1 MSAHSHRGGP
11 ANAGLCCIAPPYL
24 LEQIA
29 ESGDDRQSEAARR
42 TLASLSTV
50 HARRMLTAQL
60 IADPSVDVK
69 ALGIVAQGSGSV
81 IKVYDAHGLPFNSF
95 ELPGTLLRATNDPPC
110 ADVAADQAFDGA
122 RDTLKFYDEVLDR
135 NGIDG
140 AGMDVISSVHVSD
153 PQGHAWENAA
163 WISTQMAYGEGGH
176 IFHAGS
182 LTSAVDVIGHELTHG
197 VTQFTA
203 ALEYRSQS
211 GALNES
217 MSDVFGSLVKQRVHG
232 QSAANADWLIGAGLL
247 IDPQAKALRSMLEPG
262 TAFPGD
268 PQPGKMSDYAE
279 LPETERGDNGG
290 VHINSGIPN
299 RAFALVATKL
309 GGNSWD
315 RAGQIWYKTLTE
327 HLAPGAQF
335 ADAAQATLEVA
346 EELFP
351 GGEVCAVVEDAW
363 KEVEVLT

>member
-1 MSAHSHRGGP
+1 MSAHCHRGSP
-11 ANAGLCCIAPPYL
+11 ANVGLCCIAPPYL
-24 LEQIA
+24 LERIA
-29 ESGDDRQSEAARR
+29 ESGDDKQREAAER
-42 TLASLSTV
+42 TLASLSMV
-50 HARRMLTAQL
+50 RARRALTAQL
-60 IADPSVDVK
+60 IADPAIDVK
-69 ALGIVAQGSGSV
+69 ALGIVAQGTGSA

-95 ELPGTLLRATNDPPC
+95 ELPGNLLRDADDPSC
-110 ADVAADQAFDGA
+110 ADVAAHQAFEGA
-122 RDTLKFYDEVLDR
+122 RDTLKFYDDVLHR

-153 PQGHAWENAA
+153 PEGHAWENAA
-163 WISTQMAYGEGGH
+163 WNSTQMVYGEGGH
-176 IFHAGS
+176 IFHPGS
-182 LTSAVDVIGHELTHG
+182 LTSAVEVIGHELTHG

-217 MSDVFGSLVKQRVHG
+217 MSDVFGSLVKQHVRG
-232 QSAANADWLIGAGLL
+232 QTAATADWLIGAGLL
-247 IDPQAKALRSMLEPG
+247 VDPQAKALRSMLEPG
-262 TAFPGD
+262 TAFPHD
-268 PQPGKMSDYAE
+268 PQPGKMSDYHE

-315 RAGQIWYKTLTE
+315 RAGRIWYKTLTE
-327 HLAPGAQF
+327 HLHPDSQF
-335 ADAAQATLEVA
+335 TDAAQATLDVA

-351 GGEVCAVVEDAW
+351 GGEVRAVVEDAW

>member
-1 MSAHSHRGGP
+1 MSAHCHRRGP
-11 ANAGLCCIAPPYL
+11 ANVGRCCIAPPYL
-24 LEQIA
+24 LERLA
-29 ESGDDRQSEAARR
+29 ESGDDQQREAAEH
-42 TLASLSTV
+42 TLASLSIV
-50 HARRMLTAQL
+50 HEHRALTAQL
-60 IADPSVDVK
+60 IADPAIDVQL
-69 ALGIVAQGSGSV
+69 LGLVARGTGSAV
-81 IKVYDAHGLPFNSF
+81 KVYDAHGLPFNSF
-95 ELPGTLLRATNDPPC
+95 ELPGNLLRDTHDPPV
-110 ADVAADQAFDGA
+110 ADVAANDAFDGA
-122 RDTLKFYDEVLDR
+122 RDTLKFYDEVLGR

-153 PQGHAWENAA
+153 PNGRAWENAA
-163 WISTQMAYGEGGH
+163 WISTQMAYGEGGLL
-176 IFHAGS
+176 FHPGS
-182 LTSAVDVIGHELTHG
+182 LTSAIDVIGHELTHG

-217 MSDVFGSLVKQRVHG
+217 MSDVFGSLVKQHVRKET
-232 QSAANADWLIGAGLL
+232 AATADWLIGAGLL

-268 PQPGKMSDYAE
+268 PQPGKMSDYQE

-290 VHINSGIPN
+290 VHYNSGIPN

-315 RAGQIWYKTLTE
+315 RAGRIWYKTLTE
-327 HLAPGAQF
+327 QLRPDSQF
-335 ADAAQATLEVA
+335 KDAAQATLDVA

-351 GGEVCAVVEDAW
+351 GGEVGTVVEEAW
-363 KEVEVLT
+363 KAVEVLT